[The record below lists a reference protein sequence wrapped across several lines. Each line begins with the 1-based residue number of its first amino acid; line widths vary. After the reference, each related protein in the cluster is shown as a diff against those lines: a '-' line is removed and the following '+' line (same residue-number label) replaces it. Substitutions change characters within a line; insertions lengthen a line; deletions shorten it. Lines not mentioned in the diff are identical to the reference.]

1 MTGPCC
7 PQRNVSA
14 SFGKYVE
21 VIEPEA
27 ARFML
32 NERAP
37 EIVELYTPDFWPLL
51 HVSSKDRIFAGLII
65 HYYIRR

>member
-1 MTGPCC
+1 LTGPCC

-32 NERAP
+32 KERALD
-37 EIVELYTPDFWPLL
+37 IVKLYT
-51 HVSSKDRIFAGLII
+51 
-65 HYYIRR
+65 